1 LQVSS
6 IKFLKNKPRNIN
18 IKKIFCRAGSYGN
31 ATSLEGCHKCD
42 CNGHGDEQLGICDS
56 NSGKCYCK
64 HYTEGDNC
72 QFCKKGF
79 FGDPK

>member
-1 LQVSS
+1 MSS
-6 IKFLKNKPRNIN
+6 TKLFWVIFLTL
-18 IKKIFCRAGSYGN
+18 CSRAGSYGN

>member
-1 LQVSS
+1 MDT
-6 IKFLKNKPRNIN
+6 
-18 IKKIFCRAGSYGN
+18 IFIITLYSRAGSYGN

-64 HYTEGDNC
+64 HYTEGNNC
-72 QFCKKGF
+72 QICKKGF